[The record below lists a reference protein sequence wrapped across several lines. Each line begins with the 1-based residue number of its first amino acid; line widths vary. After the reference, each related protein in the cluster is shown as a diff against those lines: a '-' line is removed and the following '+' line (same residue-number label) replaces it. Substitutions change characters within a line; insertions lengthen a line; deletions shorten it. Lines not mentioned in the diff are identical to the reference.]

1 MPELS
6 PTFADFIGGW
16 SIFRDAVLTG
26 MLAGAALGLLGVYVV
41 LRRMVFVAA
50 VLSEVSG
57 LGVALAFFVG
67 MVFDT
72 DIEPM
77 YGAVILC
84 LGATVLFTMRPER
97 VRLSREAVLAFAW
110 IGAGGAAVVVG
121 ERITA
126 EAHDIRAI
134 LFGSAVLVHPEDVYL
149 AGATTVLVAMLHF
162 GLGRGLVFAGFDPD
176 VARVHGL
183 PVRRLDLALW
193 GAVALTVSVATHALG
208 ALPVFAFSVL
218 PAVAAL
224 LALPRLK
231 GVFVLAAVLGAAAG
245 GLGYLLAFFE
255 SLPVGAS
262 QTLVAAIFVALAL
275 PLRLL
280 QRGDG

>member
-1 MPELS
+1 MPEM
-6 PTFADFIGGW
+6 TVTWADFIGGW
-16 SIFRDAVLTG
+16 PIFRDAVLCGTV
-26 MLAGAALGLLGVYVV
+26 AGAALGLLGVYVV

-67 MVFDT
+67 MTFDAEV
-72 DIEPM
+72 EPM
-77 YGAVILC
+77 LGAVVLC
-84 LGATVLFTMRPER
+84 LLATVLFTVRPER

-110 IGAGGAAVVVG
+110 VGAGGAAVVVG

-134 LFGSAVLVHPEDVYL
+134 LFGSAVLVHPEDVWL
-149 AGATTVLVAMLHF
+149 TGATALLVAGLHF
-162 GLGRGLVFAGFDPD
+162 GFGRGLLFAGFDPD

-183 PVRRLDLALW
+183 PVRLLDLALW
-193 GAVALTVSVATHALG
+193 GTVALTVSVATHALG

-224 LALPRLK
+224 LARPRMR
-231 GVFVLAAVLGAAAG
+231 GVFVLAALFGALAG
-245 GLGYLLAFFE
+245 GLGYVLAFFE
-255 SLPVGAS
+255 SLPVGAA
-262 QTLVAAIFVALAL
+262 QTLVAALIVVLAL

-280 QRGDG
+280 GRGEG

>member
-1 MPELS
+1 MPEV
-6 PTFADFIGGW
+6 TWADFVGAW
-16 SIFRDAVLTG
+16 PIFQDAVLCG
-26 MLAGAALGLLGVYVV
+26 VLAGAGLGLLGVYVV

-57 LGVALAFFVG
+57 LGVALAFFFG
-67 MVFDT
+67 MVLDT
-72 DIEPM
+72 EIEPM
-77 YGAVILC
+77 YGAVLLC
-84 LGATVLFTMRPER
+84 LAATVLFTVRPER
-97 VRLSREAVLAFAW
+97 IRLSREAVLAFAW
-110 IGAGGAAVVVG
+110 VGAGGAAVVVG

-134 LFGSAVLVHPEDVYL
+134 LFGSAVLVHPEDVWL
-149 AGATTVLVAMLHF
+149 TGATALLVVALHG
-162 GLGRGLVFAGFDPD
+162 GLRRGLLFTGFDPD

-183 PVRRLDLALW
+183 PVRLLDLALW
-193 GAVALTVSVATHALG
+193 GTVALTVSVATHALG

-224 LALPRLK
+224 LALPRMR
-231 GVFVLAAVLGAAAG
+231 GVFALAAVLGALAG
-245 GLGYLLAFFE
+245 GLGYVLAFFE

-262 QTLVAAIFVALAL
+262 QTLVAAVFVVLAL

-280 QRGDG
+280 RRGAG